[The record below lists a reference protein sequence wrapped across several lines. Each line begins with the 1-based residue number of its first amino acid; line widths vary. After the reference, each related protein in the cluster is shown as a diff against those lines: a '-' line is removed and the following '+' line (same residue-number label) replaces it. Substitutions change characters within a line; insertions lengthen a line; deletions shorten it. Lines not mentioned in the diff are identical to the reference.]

1 MKKALDEVEERM
13 ARLRTEMRAASEV
26 SDTALL
32 IDLRSQ
38 LQSAQD
44 HWFALLG
51 VPADPS
57 ASVMAELRP
66 LKSVRERVLQ
76 TLTLIGA
83 PASQKTIRAVN
94 EAFFGGTPL
103 SSARMASL
111 RRDEERSFH
120 SHRVVRTHVCP
131 ALLTGSFRSARS
143 VLASSAWPLHQRLL
157 APGTDQVNY
166 LTMAVNLADAAAGT
180 AGENHGDGNAINA
193 LLASIAANIPG
204 LAGSK
209 PASAARIRDA
219 AQRELDRLLP
229 ADQAARDQA
238 ARTAAK
244 LPSVEQMFGTPTPQS
259 T

>member
-1 MKKALDEVEERM
+1 MNKALDEVEGQM
-13 ARLRTEMRAASEV
+13 ARLRTEMRVAAEA

-32 IDLRSQ
+32 SDLRSR
-38 LQSAQD
+38 LESAQD
-44 HWFALLG
+44 HWFTLLG
-51 VPADPS
+51 VPANPP
-57 ASVMAELRP
+57 AAAIAELRP

-76 TLTLIGA
+76 TLNLIGA
-83 PASQKTIRAVN
+83 PASQKTIRAVH

-111 RRDEERSFH
+111 RRDEERSFR

-131 ALLTGSFRSARS
+131 ALLAQSFRSARS

-166 LTMAVNLADAAAGT
+166 LTMAINLADAAAGT
-180 AGENHGDGNAINA
+180 AGENHGDGDAINA

-204 LAGSK
+204 LAGNK

-229 ADQAARDQA
+229 ADRAARDQA

-244 LPSVEQMFGTPTPQS
+244 LPPAEQMFGVPAPQS

>member
-1 MKKALDEVEERM
+1 MKKVLNEVEGQM
-13 ARLRTEMRAASEV
+13 ARLRTEMRAASEM

-32 IDLRSQ
+32 IDLRLRLESV
-38 LQSAQD
+38 QD
-44 HWFALLG
+44 RWFALLG

-57 ASVMAELRP
+57 ASASAEPRP

-83 PASQKTIRAVN
+83 PASQKTIRAVH
-94 EAFFGGTPL
+94 EAFFGGAPL
-103 SSARMASL
+103 SSACMASL
-111 RRDEERSFH
+111 RRDEERSFR
-120 SHRVVRTHVCP
+120 SHRGVRTHVCP
-131 ALLTGSFRSARS
+131 ALLTQSFRPARS

-166 LTMAVNLADAAAGT
+166 LTMAVNLAEAAAGT
-180 AGENHGDGNAINA
+180 AGENQGDGEAINA

-204 LAGSK
+204 LAGNK

-229 ADQAARDQA
+229 EDQADRDQA
-238 ARTAAK
+238 ARTATK
-244 LPSVEQMFGTPTPQS
+244 LPSVEQMFGTPAPQS

>member
-1 MKKALDEVEERM
+1 M

-38 LQSAQD
+38 LQSTQD

-180 AGENHGDGNAINA
+180 AGENHGDGDAINA

-204 LAGSK
+204 LPGNK
-209 PASAARIRDA
+209 PPSAARIREV
-219 AQRELDRLLP
+219 AQRELDRTLP
-229 ADQAARDQA
+229 ADLEDREQAARIA
-238 ARTAAK
+238 AQLPAAD
-244 LPSVEQMFGTPTPQS
+244 QMFGTS
-259 T
+259 TSQNT